1 MTDRVSTWQIEL
13 ESNIEAEFQA
23 VVGRAVYAGSGGDHE
38 GDLICELLPRAHVD
52 DEIHR
57 RRAAAVAVDF
67 SQQLKT

>member
-23 VVGRAVYAGSGGDHE
+23 VVARAMYARSGGDHE
-38 GDLICELLPRAHVD
+38 GDLICELLPRAGVD
-52 DEIHR
+52 DEIYR
-57 RRAAAVAVDF
+57 RRATAVAVEF